1 MLYQAHVPVLN
12 QGSPVPT
19 LLTAY
24 APIALQVPVQALA
37 TSATPVFLEQLLVA
51 AVYPAMHAT
60 QALALMQPD
69 IMVSTVLLR
78 ALYQH
83 LHLSARMVFAP
94 PAILYTRVL
103 LG

>member
-1 MLYQAHVPVLN
+1 MLS
-12 QGSPVPT
+12 QGSPVST

-37 TSATPVFLEQLLVA
+37 TLATPVFLGQLLVA

-60 QALALMQPD
+60 PALAPMQPD

-78 ALYQH
+78 ALYQR
-83 LHLSARMVFAP
+83 LLLSARMVFAP
-94 PAILYTRVL
+94 PAILCTRVL